1 MLMSIRPKVS
11 NAQSLKLHLGC
22 FDRPIPGWI
31 NTDITPHI
39 YVARIPGLPFLLYKG
54 GMLTYERYQQHR
66 QNVFGK
72 VSYLDATAKFPFETS
87 TFDHAFCSH
96 FLEHLY
102 PDGAQFCIKEV
113 YRVLSAGGI
122 FRIAVPDLDK
132 VVAAYDPQNP
142 DEFCEGVFEAKQKR
156 DKNQHHWHYN
166 EIALSRLLEGAGF
179 RKVYRCEFQQGKCA
193 DVQVIDNRPGSLFM
207 EAEK

>member
-1 MLMSIRPKVS
+1 MKILFAPKVT
-11 NAQSLKLHLGC
+11 NHHSLKLQLGC
-22 FDRPIPGWI
+22 FDQPVAGWI

-39 YVARIPGLPFLLYKG
+39 FIARCPGLPFLLYKMG
-54 GMLTYERYQQHR
+54 LLTHERYQEHR
-66 QNVFGK
+66 DGVFK
-72 VSYLDATAKFPFETS
+72 QVNYLDATAKFPFPDAM
-87 TFDHAFCSH
+87 FDCVFCSH

-102 PDGAQFCIKEV
+102 PDMACLCMQEV
-113 YRVLSAGGI
+113 FRILKPMGI

-142 DEFCEGVFEAKQKR
+142 DEFCKGIFETSQKR

-166 EIALSRLLEGAGF
+166 EISLNRILHDIGF
-179 RKVYRCEFQQGKCA
+179 AEIYRCEFRAGRCA
-193 DVQVIDNRPGSLFM
+193 DVEVIDNRPESLFM